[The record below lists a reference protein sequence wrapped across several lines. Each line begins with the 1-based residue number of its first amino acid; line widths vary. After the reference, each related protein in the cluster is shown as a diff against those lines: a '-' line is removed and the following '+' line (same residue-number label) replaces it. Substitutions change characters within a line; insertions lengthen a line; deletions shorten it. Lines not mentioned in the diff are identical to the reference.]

1 MITAAAN
8 KTKTKARRGE
18 IASKAIKKTYVRIST
33 MNTVTIAS
41 IVFSR
46 SGTNVYLFNL
56 IFKTC

>member
-1 MITAAAN
+1 
-8 KTKTKARRGE
+8 
-18 IASKAIKKTYVRIST
+18 